1 MELEANQVWGLCF
14 CVCIISC
21 LSSFPSVSPCVCV
34 CVAGGVAAP
43 ELQPIKH
50 TCTQFIPIT
59 LSLKAWSS
67 LHSDAGLLL
76 LHAFV
81 WCFPTRLFMLIAS
94 RIYQPATTLSF
105 QPVSASP
112 AHPAVPAGI
121 HLSWSNKLCWV
132 PFIPCSCLLWGPNL
146 KLTIPPGPSWI
157 HTHRWGRIQSGQKA
171 STWTKH
177 HWKKGHSWCA
187 RTERGKHYHVCSNC
201 KCRITPSQMSG
212 WTLQYRAP
220 PCLSMISTSAWFQ
233 SRIRRVKTWGPL

>member
-1 MELEANQVWGLCF
+1 MNSWRVAGRIKFPFALATNSAVWGLCF

-21 LSSFPSVSPCVCV
+21 LPSFPSVSPCVCV

-94 RIYQPATTLSF
+94 RIYQPATTLPF
-105 QPVSASP
+105 QPVFCLSCSPCRSSRYSASP

-121 HLSWSNKLCWV
+121 LPLLLTL
-132 PFIPCSCLLWGPNL
+132 PFQPVFCLFCSPCRSSRYLPPLL
-146 KLTIPPGPSWI
+146 
-157 HTHRWGRIQSGQKA
+157 
-171 STWTKH
+171 
-177 HWKKGHSWCA
+177 
-187 RTERGKHYHVCSNC
+187 
-201 KCRITPSQMSG
+201 
-212 WTLQYRAP
+212 TLPFQP
-220 PCLSMISTSAWFQ
+220 ESTSPELINFVKFL
-233 SRIRRVKTWGPL
+233 SSLVRVCFGVQT